1 MVLSRDSFL
10 IKILVVNRKCQLI
23 YFTTTSHLA
32 WFSSA
37 CTEICIVALHGVCGE
52 LLKYKATTAFH

>member
-1 MVLSRDSFL
+1 MVLSRESFL
-10 IKILVVNRKCQLI
+10 IKLI

-37 CTEICIVALHGVCGE
+37 YTEICIVALHGVYGE
-52 LLKYKATTAFH
+52 LLKYKATAAFH